1 MKTSLTLS
9 LVLVATL
16 ARAADDPEAGCRS
29 RLRNLGGAIS
39 AYRLI
44 HENKPPAKLSDLYL
58 DGLVTSLDDF
68 VCPASGSSI
77 KTDSEIDAKSDY
89 TLEPVAGA
97 KDMFVREKMAR
108 HGAAA
113 LAIFADG
120 SIKPVGTTS
129 GAAPSSSQPAVAQ
142 ATASPSA
149 ASPSPSP
156 PAVVQATASPRAA
169 SPSPSPPAVAQ
180 TTASPSLP
188 SPSPSPPSDKAPAP
202 TTAYRSEVQQ
212 IATHVFTFDELPV
225 GPLPGDAFAS
235 AGIRFRKGKGE
246 PAIRAAEPNMLLPAP
261 HAKVLLVGGGPV
273 NAFTIL
279 LDPPVK
285 HFALFR
291 VGASNGA
298 STPTWKMTAY
308 NGAGKIVGSTGEEHK
323 IAPAAAPFSI
333 EAADIGRVEISA
345 DNRQGSGTWATW
357 NSLPI
362 VGVGFDR

>member
-1 MKTSLTLS
+1 
-9 LVLVATL
+9 V
-16 ARAADDPEAGCRS
+16 
-29 RLRNLGGAIS
+29 
-39 AYRLI
+39 
-44 HENKPPAKLSDLYL
+44 
-58 DGLVTSLDDF
+58 
-68 VCPASGSSI
+68 
-77 KTDSEIDAKSDY
+77 
-89 TLEPVAGA
+89 
-97 KDMFVREKMAR
+97 
-108 HGAAA
+108 
-113 LAIFADG
+113 
-120 SIKPVGTTS
+120 
-129 GAAPSSSQPAVAQ
+129 
-142 ATASPSA
+142 

-156 PAVVQATASPRAA
+156 R
-169 SPSPSPPAVAQ
+169 
-180 TTASPSLP
+180 
-188 SPSPSPPSDKAPAP
+188 SDKAPAA

-235 AGIRFRKGKGE
+235 AGIRFRKEKGE

-291 VGASNGA
+291 AGASNGA